1 MGLEYEELTVKIVG
15 AAIEVHKRLGPGF
28 MSIVNGTPIKRP
40 IFQKQRNVIVLFLIQ
55 FSWIN
60 LS

>member
-40 IFQKQRNVIVLFLIQ
+40 IFQKQRNVILLFLIQ
-55 FSWIN
+55 FS
-60 LS
+60 